1 MTQADKRARRWGQRT
16 LLGALMAAQA
26 VPALAQQSTTTQYE
40 YDAEGNRTKITD
52 PRQQVTTQSYD
63 ELYRLKQ
70 QTLPAAKAGEATPV
84 IQYGWDKRDQL
95 SSVTDARKNTTSYAV
110 DGLGNPV
117 SLISP
122 DTGTTSSKV
131 DAAGNVIE
139 VSNARGQKISYSY
152 DALNRLTQASYP
164 GGAKTVYG
172 YDAFVTTVGA
182 ENHGR
187 GRLTS
192 IAEINAAG
200 QQTSRLEF
208 AYDPQG
214 RALRRC
220 QIWGAA
226 ASCTP
231 ADTLSYRWDSS
242 SGRLQGLTYPSGRRV
257 DYQYDSQGRIS
268 AITTT
273 DPGSSTAQAVVSNV
287 QYQPVDAGSYV
298 VKGWTYGNGSTA
310 PVQSYSRS
318 FDLDGRITGFT
329 LGQGAA
335 GVTPEQAQYTLKYD
349 AASRIEA
356 IQSGPAASP
365 TVASF
370 GYDNLDRLTQAVIG
384 STTYSYE
391 YDLNGNRTRRILS
404 GAGSSAT
411 TYSYPATSNRL
422 QSVQVDSQ
430 AAQAIT
436 TDETGNITTDP
447 ANPVGAVN
455 YSYTT
460 GEGVV
465 VTGRLT
471 HSYGPMARHVY
482 SHNGL
487 GQRTRKTGSTLT
499 ANGTTYNPPSYVGS
513 SETFFHYDQGG
524 QLIAERDQNQL
535 VKREY
540 IWLQDTPVAVVTGAT
555 PTQPVRAS
563 GTPLNVPQVRFI
575 HPDHLDTPRLIT
587 DTAGAKRWEWS
598 IIGEPFGIGAAN
610 GAPQGQPTAQRLDFQ
625 LRFPGQ
631 YFDQETATAYNY
643 FRTYF
648 SYSGR
653 YLQSDPVGLLGGPNS
668 YSYVDGSPSRRS
680 DPFGLQAKDPG
691 KGAGPY
697 HPPPGIGL
705 KCTRADDCPRLKEK
719 ITLLERM
726 IESHTGWDRHNDR
739 PKGGNRHAEEI
750 ADLWNAIAK
759 CQEFWRQKDCDNCQ
773 PKERTFGDWF
783 RETFGR
789 GAPDRYDPRL
799 DRMVPAEPSNGPGFA
814 SPPPL
819 WQYAIP

>member
-1 MTQADKRARRWGQRT
+1 MTQANKRARHWGQRT
-16 LLGALMAAQA
+16 LLGALMVAQA

-40 YDAEGNRTKITD
+40 YDAEGHRTKITD

-139 VSNARGQKISYSY
+139 VSNARGQKITYSY
-152 DALNRLTQASYP
+152 DALNRLKQASYP

-182 ENHGR
+182 ENYGR

-192 IAEINAAG
+192 ITELNASG

-268 AITTT
+268 GITTT

-287 QYQPVDAGSYV
+287 QYQPLDAGSYV
-298 VKGWTYGNGSTA
+298 VKSWTYGNGSTV

-329 LGQGAA
+329 LGKGAT
-335 GVTPEQAQYTLKYD
+335 GVTAEQAQYTLKYD

-356 IQSGPAASP
+356 IQSGLAASP

-436 TDETGNITTDP
+436 TDETGNITVDP
-447 ANPVGAVN
+447 ANPVGTVN

-513 SETFFHYDQGG
+513 SDTYFHYDEGG

-540 IWLQDTPVAVVTGAT
+540 IWLRDTPVAVITGAT
-555 PTQPVRAS
+555 PTQPIRTS
-563 GTPLNVPQVRFI
+563 GTPLNSPQLRYV
-575 HPDHLDTPRLIT
+575 HPDHLNTPRLIT
-587 DTAGAKRWEWS
+587 DTSAAKRWEWS
-598 IIGEPFGIGAAN
+598 ILAEPFGIGAAI
-610 GAPQGQPTAQRLDFQ
+610 GTPQGQPTAQRLDFQ

-631 YFDQETATAYNY
+631 YFDPEAANAYNY
-643 FRTYF
+643 FRTYQFQTGRYIQSDSIGLAGGTNTF
-648 SYSGR
+648 SYAFGQPTR
-653 YLQSDPVGLLGGPNS
+653 Y
-668 YSYVDGSPSRRS
+668 
-680 DPFGLQAKDPG
+680 KDPDG
-691 KGAGPY
+691 RIVPAVAACAANPACVAGLAAGAAAAGVAAKKVYDWWKRRPQPVHFNPGY
-697 HPPPGIGL
+697 IPGQWPPQDPP
-705 KCTRADDCPRLKEK
+705 A
-719 ITLLERM
+719 
-726 IESHTGWDRHNDR
+726 DR
-739 PKGGNRHAEEI
+739 PEGWPDDPKNQCIR
-750 ADLWNAIAK
+750 LYAI
-759 CQEFWRQKDCDNCQ
+759 CQEFSWRGNCENCLRRCIAEQEWPFHLCDG
-773 PKERTFGDWF
+773 PKGCKE
-783 RETFGR
+783 
-789 GAPDRYDPRL
+789 
-799 DRMVPAEPSNGPGFA
+799 
-814 SPPPL
+814 
-819 WQYAIP
+819 